1 MSKSK
6 LIQSKINA
14 QEARI
19 KQFEA
24 NEVLN
29 EQNAKRLSSMKAY
42 LEELQ
47 LELAKEIEVNNSEEV
62 N

>member
-6 LIQSKINA
+6 LIQSQINA

-29 EQNAKRLSSMKAY
+29 EQNAKRLSNMKAH

-62 N
+62 K